1 MIFMILPMNDWIFA
15 IKKSEKS
22 FVELKIMPNFA
33 LAKRKQAVKPG
44 GIAQLVRA
52 SDS

>member
-1 MIFMILPMNDWIFA
+1 M
-15 IKKSEKS
+15 IKKLLKKLWVKNL
-22 FVELKIMPNFA
+22 VENKNQCNFA
-33 LAKRKQAVKPG
+33 LAKG

>member
-1 MIFMILPMNDWIFA
+1 MTAFVGNNNEIFSHFPLA
-15 IKKSEKS
+15 
-22 FVELKIMPNFA
+22 ELKIMPIFA
-33 LAKRKQAVKPG
+33 PQNRNDG